1 LFGKCFSTDQ
11 SQSTLNVDP
20 VRPLA
25 AAATAPVPNTA
36 VIQEKFP
43 EIRTALTR
51 SEEEIE
57 AQIRAMKHLPPP
69 QEERPPPPKRAGGK
83 LLPSSTQ
90 RQETGLKMALPPV
103 VVTEQRRAAG
113 PGRRL
118 HHQFEAQYDR
128 EADTEFYREFKF
140 TFVCLPVPSDALP
153 REYEKSHVLTT

>member
-1 LFGKCFSTDQ
+1 
-11 SQSTLNVDP
+11 VDP

-90 RQETGLKMALPPV
+90 RQETGL
-103 VVTEQRRAAG
+103 
-113 PGRRL
+113 
-118 HHQFEAQYDR
+118 
-128 EADTEFYREFKF
+128 
-140 TFVCLPVPSDALP
+140 
-153 REYEKSHVLTT
+153 